1 MSRQKILLLIV
12 AFLAVLQFLVVPGF
26 AYIDEQNETVSA
38 KNNKSQKEQALLQLK
53 EPIAEQLVQVEGSLA
68 ELRKFTFK
76 TDSIESGSLEVQKI
90 FEDIAKKYN
99 VKVNRLNWLKPE
111 EDAAEEHAIQIV
123 IKGSPSD
130 WVMLQSELEAK
141 EWLVLKKM
149 TFFYSR
155 RSGDAS
161 LIGDVSGV
169 LSYKVNFWVSSDGV
183 S

>member
-76 TDSIESGSLEVQKI
+76 TDSIEAGSLEVQKI
-90 FEDIAKKYN
+90 FETTHQTHQYI
-99 VKVNRLNWLKPE
+99 LSIHLKNT
-111 EDAAEEHAIQIV
+111 
-123 IKGSPSD
+123 G
-130 WVMLQSELEAK
+130 
-141 EWLVLKKM
+141 
-149 TFFYSR
+149 FYTRFS
-155 RSGDAS
+155 
-161 LIGDVSGV
+161 
-169 LSYKVNFWVSSDGV
+169 
-183 S
+183 